1 MIALPL
7 RNSISIF
14 PLRTNISFY
23 ENHPWF
29 YSHFNFQVAR
39 QLVQFSHSTLYH
51 MSGGFFSLQG
61 ATEELIHKIFGT
73 FYTNDFSTSVVVGL
87 NHKKSEAA
95 ANSQGISNGILRSWQ
110 HLLLE
115 RCLRHKNSFIKKL
128 KKFGFKILSYC
139 WLNDQTIIW
148 R

>member
-1 MIALPL
+1 MIALPW
-7 RNSISIF
+7 RNIAFSPYVPIF
-14 PLRTNISFY
+14 LFMVLFTFQL
-23 ENHPWF
+23 
-29 YSHFNFQVAR
+29 NFQVAR
-39 QLVQFSHSTLYH
+39 QIVQFSHSTLCH

-95 ANSQGISNGILRSWQ
+95 ANSQGTSKGILWTVGLPKYFLVKR
-110 HLLLE
+110 L
-115 RCLRHKNSFIKKL
+115 KL
-128 KKFGFKILSYC
+128 HRELWS
-139 WLNDQTIIW
+139 Q

>member
-1 MIALPL
+1 
-7 RNSISIF
+7 
-14 PLRTNISFY
+14 
-23 ENHPWF
+23 
-29 YSHFNFQVAR
+29 
-39 QLVQFSHSTLYH
+39 

-95 ANSQGISNGILRSWQ
+95 ANSQGTSKGILWTVGLPKYFLVKR
-110 HLLLE
+110 L
-115 RCLRHKNSFIKKL
+115 KL
-128 KKFGFKILSYC
+128 HRELWAK
-139 WLNDQTIIW
+139 